1 MNKKVINATSV
12 SYDGIKFKSKFEASI
27 YKMLKES
34 GLKFSYEDYTIT
46 LMEGFY
52 PTKTSYIPRKKR
64 GIRVTEFKEK
74 IRSMTY
80 TPDFTVFNN
89 DKIYLIE
96 VKGYET
102 DRYIVKR
109 KLLLKYIDDK
119 NMIFFEIHTKKD
131 MINCIEFIKNDSC

>member
-12 SYDGIKFKSKFEASI
+12 SYDGINFKSKFEASI

-34 GLKFSYEDYTIT
+34 ELKFSYEDYTIT
-46 LMEGFY
+46 LMAGFY

>member
-1 MNKKVINATSV
+1 MNKKVVNATSIF
-12 SYDGIKFKSKFEASI
+12 YDGINFKSKFESFI

-52 PTKTSYIPRKKR
+52 PTKTSYIPRKKK

-131 MINCIEFIKNDSC
+131 MVNCIEFIKNDSC

>member
-1 MNKKVINATSV
+1 
-12 SYDGIKFKSKFEASI
+12 
-27 YKMLKES
+27 
-34 GLKFSYEDYTIT
+34 
-46 LMEGFY
+46 
-52 PTKTSYIPRKKR
+52 
-64 GIRVTEFKEK
+64 
-74 IRSMTY
+74 MTY